1 MPTFY
6 DRFVE
11 CAERWPQN
19 IAVEIQGPDG
29 IESHTYS
36 GLRRMAESV
45 GAWLA
50 ARGTEPGARVA
61 ILADNHPRWVA
72 AYLGIIAA
80 GGAAVPLDTAYH
92 ADQIAKLLRDSGS
105 SLIVCDPKH
114 LDVARE
120 AVAGSQIAIVL
131 TNAELRP
138 AGQPGEAVRTPAG
151 TDFDS
156 IFSEGSRDFCPVPRQ
171 PDDLAS
177 LLYTS
182 GTTADPKGVML
193 THANL
198 LGEAEAVFAWAHVGP
213 EDAILGV
220 LPLFH
225 VLSHIANLLLPL
237 IAGARVV
244 YLSTLNTTELLRAL
258 RERNITI
265 FAVVPQFFYLIH
277 ERVLKEVQQKGRATR
292 FVFGTMKRMT
302 VLCRAFGFNP
312 GRLLFR

>member
-19 IAVEIQGPDG
+19 AAVEVQKLDG
-29 IESHTYS
+29 VESYTYAELR
-36 GLRRMAESV
+36 GLAESI
-45 GAWLA
+45 GSWLVRNA
-50 ARGTEPGARVA
+50 MPPGERIA

-120 AVAGSQIAIVL
+120 AVAGSEIAVVL
-131 TNAELRP
+131 TDVGVAPQGR
-138 AGQPGEAVRTPAG
+138 ARTPVPPQYEVG
-151 TDFDS
+151 FDE
-156 IFSEGSRDFCPVPRQ
+156 IFGKKTEGFSPVPRQ

-193 THANL
+193 THGNL
-198 LGEAEAVFAWAHVGP
+198 
-213 EDAILGV
+213 
-220 LPLFH
+220 
-225 VLSHIANLLLPL
+225 
-237 IAGARVV
+237 
-244 YLSTLNTTELLRAL
+244 
-258 RERNITI
+258 
-265 FAVVPQFFYLIH
+265 
-277 ERVLKEVQQKGRATR
+277 
-292 FVFGTMKRMT
+292 
-302 VLCRAFGFNP
+302 
-312 GRLLFR
+312 